1 MQASPVKKPWLLLVL
16 RSDYQTLLEEAGLP
30 PLRAGENLFQLGRF
44 QFAAAAEFMKKSGLD
59 LQPEALQIAADERRG
74 VG

>member
-1 MQASPVKKPWLLLVL
+1 M
-16 RSDYQTLLEEAGLP
+16 LEETGLP

-59 LQPEALQIAADERRG
+59 LQPEALQSLLASAAVLDGTPRPQCGPSR
-74 VG
+74 